1 MLLKPQAFTASGA
14 SNRQEQ
20 SFEYAHRKSHPLL
33 QFLPQKLSEWIAANL
48 ADELELPP
56 KTGPGDTWSSEDL
69 NRILL
74 WCCVADSKGNN
85 LHTFNSLEFES
96 DLYRGI
102 MRARCYPFDM
112 DDHRFHGKNIKVV
125 QLKFMYIHTYISVYT
140 YQIYGIYI
148 QYILYFIVYTYHM
161 SGIPSFRTVWPQ
173 SPLIPTT
180 LALVM
185 HSTTL
190 QLLFPTQTAC
200 GLFDLS
206 STSLA
211 LCAH

>member
-33 QFLPQKLSEWIAANL
+33 QFLPQKLSEWIAENL

-125 QLKFMYIHTYISVYT
+125 QLKFMYTYIYIHIYLFILIKYMVY
-140 YQIYGIYI
+140 IYNISCI
-148 QYILYFIVYTYHM
+148 LLYILIICLVYLP
-161 SGIPSFRTVWPQ
+161 SGLCGHNPPS
-173 SPLIPTT
+173 SPLHWP
-180 LALVM
+180 
-185 HSTTL
+185 S
-190 QLLFPTQTAC
+190 
-200 GLFDLS
+200 
-206 STSLA
+206 
-211 LCAH
+211 